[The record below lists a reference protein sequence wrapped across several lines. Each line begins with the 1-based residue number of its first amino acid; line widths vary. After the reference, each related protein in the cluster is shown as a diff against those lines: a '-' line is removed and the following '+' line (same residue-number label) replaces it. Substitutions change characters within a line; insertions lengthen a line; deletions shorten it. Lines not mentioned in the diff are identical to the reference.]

1 MNDSTKV
8 VGKTKA
14 VRQAEDKIRI
24 GIHSS
29 LPVGQEEGAEK
40 KQMLQRIERKASSWP
55 AQLGL
60 GNGWKRQ
67 GEIH

>member
-8 VGKTKA
+8 VGKTKG

-24 GIHSS
+24 CIHSS
-29 LPVGQEEGAEK
+29 LPVGQEERAEK
-40 KQMLQRIERKASSWP
+40 KQMLQRIKRKASSWP